1 MANAVEAKGQCWL
14 WVGNGL
20 LDGKD
25 RWSRSTGT
33 PPDKWPSRRAS
44 ALVNLDSLF
53 LALRVSH
60 TKEKQEHHFEARGH
74 KLSEDVCLSE

>member
-1 MANAVEAKGQCWL
+1 MANAVAAKGNCWL

-25 RWSRSTGT
+25 RWSRSKGT

-53 LALRVSH
+53 LGLRVSH
-60 TKEKQEHHFEARGH
+60 TKEKQEHHFEAKGH
-74 KLSEDVCLSE
+74 RLSEDICLSE